1 MGATFTPIAALL
13 LSAAIPLMGNGLQS
27 TLLPLR
33 AEIEAFSTFNIGVL
47 GSTYYIGFAAGCI
60 WAPRLVRR
68 VGHIRTFTAMV
79 AIASVAPL
87 VHNIWPAAVLWWLV
101 RAVTGFCL
109 AALFMI
115 IESWLNEKATNENRG
130 VVFSAYT
137 IISLTVVTLGQLMIN
152 VSEPGSFILFSLAAI
167 LVSLAAVPISLTRA
181 SSPAPVQTVKI
192 RIRYLYRLSPVG
204 IIGVLLVGAQQGAF
218 WSLGPIF
225 AGRIGFDTFEITL
238 FMSAAVI
245 GGALGQW
252 PLGKLSDRLDRRKVL
267 LGACFA
273 AAVIGLAIRV
283 LYPTLG
289 SGVLI
294 LTMLWGMSAFPL
306 YSICAAHMNDH
317 VEEGGFVEA
326 SSGLLLT
333 FAAGAIAGP
342 IIVSPFMT
350 LITPYALF
358 GWTALFQIAM
368 VVFIVYRMRI
378 REGVSEA
385 RRSSFADALN
395 KIHMVLPIPT
405 STTDDQATGA
415 TDELS
420 PAATDER

>member
-13 LSAAIPLMGNGLQS
+13 LSAAILLMGNGLQS

-60 WAPRLVRR
+60 WAPHLVRR

-87 VHNIWPAAVLWWLV
+87 VHSILPSVVLWWLV

-204 IIGVLLVGAQQGAF
+204 VIGALLVGAQHGAF

-225 AGRIGFDTFEITL
+225 AGRIGFDIF
-238 FMSAAVI
+238 
-245 GGALGQW
+245 
-252 PLGKLSDRLDRRKVL
+252 
-267 LGACFA
+267 
-273 AAVIGLAIRV
+273 
-283 LYPTLG
+283 
-289 SGVLI
+289 
-294 LTMLWGMSAFPL
+294 
-306 YSICAAHMNDH
+306 
-317 VEEGGFVEA
+317 
-326 SSGLLLT
+326 
-333 FAAGAIAGP
+333 
-342 IIVSPFMT
+342 
-350 LITPYALF
+350 
-358 GWTALFQIAM
+358 
-368 VVFIVYRMRI
+368 
-378 REGVSEA
+378 
-385 RRSSFADALN
+385 
-395 KIHMVLPIPT
+395 
-405 STTDDQATGA
+405 
-415 TDELS
+415 
-420 PAATDER
+420 

>member
-13 LSAAIPLMGNGLQS
+13 LSAAILLMGNGLQS

-87 VHNIWPAAVLWWLV
+87 VHNILPSVVLWWLV

-152 VSEPGSFILFSLAAI
+152 LSEPGSFILFSLAAI

-204 IIGVLLVGAQQGAF
+204 VIGALLVGAQNGAF

-225 AGRIGFDTFEITL
+225 AGRIGLDTFEITL

-245 GGALGQW
+245 GGALGVW

-267 LGACFA
+267 LAACFS
-273 AAVIGLAIRV
+273 AAVVGLAIRV

-294 LTMLWGMSAFPL
+294 LSMLWGMSAFPL
-306 YSICAAHMNDH
+306 YSICAAHLNDH

-326 SSGLLLT
+326 SSGFLLT

-358 GWTALFQIAM
+358 GWTAFFQIALA
-368 VVFIVYRMRI
+368 VFIVYRMWI
-378 REGVSEA
+378 REAVSEA
-385 RRSSFADALN
+385 RRSSFVDALN
-395 KIHMVLPIPT
+395 KIQTVLPIPT

>member
-1 MGATFTPIAALL
+1 MPIAALL
-13 LSAAIPLMGNGLQS
+13 TSAAILLMGNGLQS

-33 AEIEAFSTFNIGVL
+33 AEIDAFSTFSIGIL

-60 WAPRLVRR
+60 LAPYLVRR
-68 VGHIRTFTAMV
+68 VGHIRVFTAMV

-87 VHNIWPAAVLWWLV
+87 VHSIWSSEGLWWLV
-101 RAVTGFCL
+101 RAATGFCL

-130 VVFSAYT
+130 VVFSIYT

-152 VSEPGSFILFSLAAI
+152 VSQPGSYILFSLAAI
-167 LVSLAAVPISLTRA
+167 LVSLSAVPISLTRA
-181 SSPAPVQTVKI
+181 SAPAPMQTVQI
-192 RIRYLYRLSPVG
+192 RIRHLYRLSPVG
-204 IIGVLLVGAQQGAF
+204 LIGALLVGAQQGAF

-273 AAVIGLAIRV
+273 AAVIGLAIR
-283 LYPTLG
+283 LLHPTLG

-294 LTMLWGMSAFPL
+294 LTLLWGMSAFPL

-326 SSGLLLT
+326 SSGILLT

-350 LITPYALF
+350 LISPYALF
-358 GWTALFQIAM
+358 GWTALFQIAL
-368 VVFIVYRMRI
+368 VVFVAYRMRI
-378 REGVSEA
+378 RDEVSEA
-385 RRSSFADALN
+385 QRGSFFDALN
-395 KIHMVLPIPT
+395 RIQTVLPM
-405 STTDDQATGA
+405 STLKTDDQAAAETDEPSSIA
-415 TDELS
+415 TDES
-420 PAATDER
+420 

>member
-13 LSAAIPLMGNGLQS
+13 LSAAILLMGNGLQS

-87 VHNIWPAAVLWWLV
+87 VHNILPSAVLWWLI

-137 IISLTVVTLGQLMIN
+137 IINLTVVTLGQLMIN
-152 VSEPGSFILFSLAAI
+152 VSEPGSFILFSMAAI

-204 IIGVLLVGAQQGAF
+204 VIGALLVGAQQGAF

-225 AGRIGFDTFEITL
+225 AGRIGLDIFEITL

-267 LGACFA
+267 LGACFV
-273 AAVIGLAIRV
+273 AAVVGLAIRV

-294 LTMLWGMSAFPL
+294 LSMLWGMSAFPL

-358 GWTALFQIAM
+358 GWTALFQIVL
-368 VVFIVYRMRI
+368 VVFVIYRMRI
-378 REGVSEA
+378 REEVSEA
-385 RRSSFADALN
+385 RRSSFVNALN
-395 KIHMVLPIPT
+395 MIQTILPIPT
-405 STTDDQATGA
+405 SKTDDQAAGA

>member
-13 LSAAIPLMGNGLQS
+13 LSAAILLMGNGLQS

-60 WAPRLVRR
+60 WAPRLVLR
-68 VGHIRTFTAMV
+68 VGHIRTFTDMV

-87 VHNIWPAAVLWWLV
+87 VHNILPSAVLWWLV

-152 VSEPGSFILFSLAAI
+152 LSEPGSFIPFSLAAI

-204 IIGVLLVGAQQGAF
+204 VIGALLVGAQQGAF
-218 WSLGPIF
+218 WALGPIF
-225 AGRIGFDTFEITL
+225 AVRIGFDIFEITI

-245 GGALGQW
+245 GGALGVW

-267 LGACFA
+267 LGACFS
-273 AAVIGLAIRV
+273 AAVVGLAIRV

-294 LTMLWGMSAFPL
+294 LSMLWGMSAFPL
-306 YSICAAHMNDH
+306 YSICAAHLNDH
-317 VEEGGFVEA
+317 VEGGGFVEA

-358 GWTALFQIAM
+358 GWMAFFEIALA
-368 VVFIVYRMRI
+368 VFIVYRMRI
-378 REGVSEA
+378 REAVSEA
-385 RRSSFADALN
+385 RRSSFVDALN
-395 KIHMVLPIPT
+395 KIQTVLPIPT

-420 PAATDER
+420 PAAKDER

>member
-13 LSAAIPLMGNGLQS
+13 LSAAILLMGNGLQS

-60 WAPRLVRR
+60 WAPRLVRN

-87 VHNIWPAAVLWWLV
+87 VHNILPSVVLWWLV

-137 IISLTVVTLGQLMIN
+137 IISLTVVALGQLMIN
-152 VSEPGSFILFSLAAI
+152 ISEPGSFILFSLAAI

-181 SSPAPVQTVKI
+181 SSPAPVQTIKI
-192 RIRYLYRLSPVG
+192 RIGYLYRLSPVG
-204 IIGVLLVGAQQGAF
+204 IIGALLVGAQHGAF

-225 AGRIGFDTFEITL
+225 AGRIGLDTFEITL

-273 AAVIGLAIRV
+273 AAAIGLAIRF

-294 LTMLWGMSAFPL
+294 LMILWGMSTFPL

-317 VEEGGFVEA
+317 IEEGGFVEA

-358 GWTALFQIAM
+358 GWTALFQISM
-368 VVFIVYRMRI
+368 VVFIVYRMRV
-378 REGVSEA
+378 REAVSEA
-385 RRSSFADALN
+385 LRSSFADTLN
-395 KIHMVLPIPT
+395 QIQTVLPIPT
-405 STTDDQATGA
+405 STSDDPTTGV
-415 TDELS
+415 TDEHS
-420 PAATDER
+420 PAAADER